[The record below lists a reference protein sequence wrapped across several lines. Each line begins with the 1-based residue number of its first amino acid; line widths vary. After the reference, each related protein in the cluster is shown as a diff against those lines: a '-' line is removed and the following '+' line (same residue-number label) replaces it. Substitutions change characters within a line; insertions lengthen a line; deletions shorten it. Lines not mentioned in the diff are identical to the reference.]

1 MRQAL
6 ALAAKSRGLTAPNPA
21 VGAVLVAGDRVVA
34 SGRHEYCGG
43 PHAEVA
49 CLADAAR
56 KGVDPAGCA
65 MYVTLEPCNHHG
77 KTPPCTQAILAAG
90 IGRLYVGCPDP
101 NPDVAGGGAAFLR
114 ARGLQVHMG
123 LLERECRDMIADFL
137 VWKTT
142 DRTYNLLK
150 LAATLDG
157 RIACR
162 TGHSRWITGEAA
174 RRRVHELRAR
184 ADAVLVGGQTFR
196 ADDPGLDPR
205 LAPAPAWMKDPL
217 AVVLTSQLP
226 DPGADCRLLRERPER
241 TVFLTDTDAAA
252 SDAAARLRD
261 LGGRVLAVGEP
272 GRLSLARAFT
282 ALRAEAGC
290 HTVLCEGGGRMGL
303 SLLASGL
310 ADEFLLFLAPKIL
323 GDELAVPLFSGR
335 RAETMDQ
342 ALGLRT
348 TGTERIGDDLLLT
361 FRPRSG
367 A

>member
-1 MRQAL
+1 
-6 ALAAKSRGLTAPNPA
+6 
-21 VGAVLVAGDRVVA
+21 
-34 SGRHEYCGG
+34 
-43 PHAEVA
+43 
-49 CLADAAR
+49 
-56 KGVDPAGCA
+56 

-114 ARGLQVHMG
+114 AAASRSTWGCSNANV
-123 LLERECRDMIADFL
+123 RDMIADFL

-342 ALGLRT
+342 ALGCGPPGPNASAT
-348 TGTERIGDDLLLT
+348 TC
-361 FRPRSG
+361 S
-367 A
+367 